1 MEEQIEQPAQIQSTD
16 RSSEQPAVK
25 ATGVQTL
32 RGIAC
37 VLVVALHTVGWRP
50 TTGMHMGEGTFYR
63 NLADLFAPLR
73 MPLFTFL
80 SGFVYA
86 YFPVMTGRVASFATK
101 KLRRVGLPL
110 LTVTTIYYLLTF
122 VAGDV
127 NGKVPL
133 GEAWRVYVFPYVH
146 LWFLQAILLI
156 FAALVVLERVGA
168 LATFRRFAATLV
180 CAMAAGA
187 TIGGLAYESLFS
199 YENAI
204 YLLPFF
210 LLGLGAN
217 RFREVLL
224 QPAVAWACTLA
235 FVIAAAF
242 HVNLVLQVG
251 AVTPTLII
259 LVIGFSGVMALIY
272 FTPRWRPLERLGAYS
287 FTIYLFHPFAVAPS
301 RKILQALDADPVIV
315 FGCGLVVGV
324 LAPIVVEHLARRVP
338 IGRLL
343 LLGQSRNP
351 TARTRGF
358 AAGGG
363 RSEREL
369 APTSAGSD
377 A

>member
-1 MEEQIEQPAQIQSTD
+1 MAEQIEQPAQIQSTD
-16 RSSEQPAVK
+16 RSSEQPAVE

-37 VLVVALHTVGWRP
+37 VLVVAVHTVGWRP
-50 TTGMHMGEGTFYR
+50 TTGMHMDEDTFYR
-63 NLADLFAPLR
+63 NLVDLFAPLR

-110 LTVTTIYYLLTF
+110 LTVSTIYYLLTF

-133 GEAWRVYVFPYVH
+133 SEAWRVYVFPYVH
-146 LWFLQAILLI
+146 LWFLQAIVLI

-217 RFREVLL
+217 RFREVLV
-224 QPAVAWACTLA
+224 QPAVAWVCTLA

-242 HVNLVLQVG
+242 HVNWVLQVG
-251 AVTPTLII
+251 AVTPTLIV
-259 LVIGFSGVMALIY
+259 LVIGFSGVMALTY

-287 FTIYLFHPFAVAPS
+287 FAIYLFHPFAVAPS

-351 TARTRGF
+351 RERTGASLP
-358 AAGGG
+358 AADG
-363 RSEREL
+363 
-369 APTSAGSD
+369 ASAS
-377 A
+377 

>member
-1 MEEQIEQPAQIQSTD
+1 MEEQIERPAQIQSTD
-16 RSSEQPAVK
+16 RASEQPAVE

-37 VLVVALHTVGWRP
+37 VLVVAVHVVGWSP
-50 TTGMHMGEGTFYR
+50 TTGMHVGEGTFYR
-63 NLADLFAPLR
+63 NLVDLFAPLR

-86 YFPVMTGRVASFATK
+86 YFPVIAGRVAPFATK
-101 KLRRVGLPL
+101 KLRRLGPPL
-110 LTVTTIYYLLTF
+110 LTLTTIYYLLTF

-133 GEAWRVYVFPYVH
+133 GEAWRIYVFPYVH
-146 LWFLQAILLI
+146 LWFLQAITLI

-187 TIGGLAYESLFS
+187 IIGGIAYESLFS
-199 YENAI
+199 HENAI

-224 QPAVAWACTLA
+224 RPTVAWACA
-235 FVIAAAF
+235 IVFVIAAAF
-242 HVNLVLQVG
+242 HSNLVLEVG
-251 AVTPTLII
+251 AVTPTLIV

-287 FTIYLFHPFAVAPS
+287 FTIYLLHPFAVAPS
-301 RKILQALDADPVIV
+301 RKILQALNLDPAVV
-315 FGCGLVVGV
+315 LFGVGLVVGV
-324 LAPIVVEHLARRVP
+324 LAPIVFEHLARRVP
-338 IGRLL
+338 IARRL

-351 TARTRGF
+351 AARTRVSLP
-358 AAGGG
+358 AADG
-363 RSEREL
+363 
-369 APTSAGSD
+369 ASAS
-377 A
+377 

>member
-1 MEEQIEQPAQIQSTD
+1 M
-16 RSSEQPAVK
+16 
-25 ATGVQTL
+25 
-32 RGIAC
+32 
-37 VLVVALHTVGWRP
+37 
-50 TTGMHMGEGTFYR
+50 
-63 NLADLFAPLR
+63 
-73 MPLFTFL
+73 
-80 SGFVYA
+80 
-86 YFPVMTGRVASFATK
+86 
-101 KLRRVGLPL
+101 
-110 LTVTTIYYLLTF
+110 
-122 VAGDV
+122 

-133 GEAWRVYVFPYVH
+133 GEAWRIYVFPYVH
-146 LWFLQAILLI
+146 LWFLQAIVLI

-251 AVTPTLII
+251 AVTPTLIV

-301 RKILQALDADPVIV
+301 RKILQALDARSCSNPVWLR
-315 FGCGLVVGV
+315 FGGGYPCADRVR
-324 LAPIVVEHLARRVP
+324 APGAARANCP
-338 IGRLL
+338 PL

-351 TARTRGF
+351 TARTGVSLP
-358 AAGGG
+358 AADG
-363 RSEREL
+363 
-369 APTSAGSD
+369 ASAS
-377 A
+377 